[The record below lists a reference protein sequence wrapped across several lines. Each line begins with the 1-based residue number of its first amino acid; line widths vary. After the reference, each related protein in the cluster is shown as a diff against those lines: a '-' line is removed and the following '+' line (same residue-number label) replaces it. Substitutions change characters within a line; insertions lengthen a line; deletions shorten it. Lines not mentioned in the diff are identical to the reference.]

1 MAASAWPVVS
11 IRVEILSTL
20 LYYRVIINAL
30 PMGHHGCNTTDDI
43 FNETFCK
50 EKHLTLKYIPCM
62 AKPYLYGHIDHE
74 LSLA

>member
-30 PMGHHGCNTTDDI
+30 PMGYHGCNTTDDI

-50 EKHLTLKYIPCM
+50 ENILP
-62 AKPYLYGHIDHE
+62 
-74 LSLA
+74 